1 VIFVSFVFSCV
12 SQLTISKRRR
22 NISRVI
28 MNSRRF
34 FGYYWFGYFTEGKA
48 SLLAREFTMTSQ

>member
-1 VIFVSFVFSCV
+1 VFSCV